1 VVPAETVF
9 DVAILDYDGTLS
21 DTRLAIAHC
30 LQRAFA
36 EHGRPMAMSERTMR
50 AVNKGLPLKETC
62 VLLDPGLLGQD
73 AEIDDLIATYRTLYQ
88 LEGESL
94 IKTFP
99 GAKKALQEVHARGV
113 RCIVVTNKGADAVN
127 RSLSRCGLA
136 EFVDFVLADQPG
148 MPHKPDRALLTEHIE
163 PKFPDVARD
172 RMLMV
177 GDTEVDIAF
186 AKNAGLECCWATYG
200 FGDRR
205 RCLALGPEYSIE
217 SIDELPL
224 LIGAPAT

>member
-1 VVPAETVF
+1 MPSETVF

-36 EHGRPMAMSERTMR
+36 EHGRPIAMSERTMR
-50 AVNKGLPLKETC
+50 VINKGLPLKATC
-62 VLLDPGLLGQD
+62 VLLDPDLVGQN
-73 AEIDDLIATYRTLYQ
+73 AVVDDLIDTYRAVYK

-99 GAKKALQEVHARGV
+99 GAKKVLQDVRARGV
-113 RCIVVTNKGADAVN
+113 RCIIVSNKGADAVN
-127 RSLSRCGLA
+127 RSLGRCGLA
-136 EFVDFVLADQPG
+136 EFVDMVLADQPG

-163 PKFPDVARD
+163 PKFPDITRD

-186 AKNAGLECCWATYG
+186 AKNAGLECCWAAYG

-224 LIGAPAT
+224 LIGARAI

>member
-1 VVPAETVF
+1 MPAETVF

-36 EHGRPMAMSERTMR
+36 ERGRPIAMSERIMR
-50 AVNKGLPLKETC
+50 VINKGLSLRETC
-62 VLLDPGLLGQD
+62 ALLDPDLDGQEP
-73 AEIDDLIATYRTLYQ
+73 AIDELIIMYRTVYQ

-99 GAKKALQEVHARGV
+99 GAKKTLQEVHARGV
-113 RCIVVTNKGADAVN
+113 RCIVVSNKGADAVN
-127 RSLSRCGLA
+127 RSLDRCGLA
-136 EFVDFVLADQPG
+136 EFVDMVLADQPG
-148 MPHKPDRALLTEHIE
+148 MPHKPDPAMLTDHIE
-163 PKFPDVARD
+163 PKFPDVSRD

-177 GDTEVDIAF
+177 GDTEVDIVF
-186 AKNAGLECCWATYG
+186 AKNAGLECCWAAYG

-224 LIGAPAT
+224 LIGVPAI